1 MGAVD
6 ILQGGEFSWL
16 RRRWQVLFSLC
27 APLGQ
32 LSTPLGQLSAILT
45 GYLGGRRICCLGG
58 GRMSCCSCRL
68 GVRRERF
75 LVVVMV

>member
-27 APLGQ
+27 A
-32 LSTPLGQLSAILT
+32 PLGQLSAILT